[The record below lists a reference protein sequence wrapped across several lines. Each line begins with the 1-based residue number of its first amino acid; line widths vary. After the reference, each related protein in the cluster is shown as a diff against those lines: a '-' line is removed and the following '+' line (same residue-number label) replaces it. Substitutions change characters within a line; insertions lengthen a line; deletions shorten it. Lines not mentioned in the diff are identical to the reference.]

1 MGRAA
6 YIKLFPAICLQLKQ
20 LITKKCWMVNF
31 KMEKKRWELSMTAYF
46 NSTIRNAAWFYKV
59 KFAIA
64 SQFYN
69 SNILRKPQKFE
80 TISPTFLNLL
90 SNVK

>member
-64 SQFYN
+64 SQVYN

-80 TISPTFLNLL
+80 TISQIFWTY
-90 SNVK
+90 